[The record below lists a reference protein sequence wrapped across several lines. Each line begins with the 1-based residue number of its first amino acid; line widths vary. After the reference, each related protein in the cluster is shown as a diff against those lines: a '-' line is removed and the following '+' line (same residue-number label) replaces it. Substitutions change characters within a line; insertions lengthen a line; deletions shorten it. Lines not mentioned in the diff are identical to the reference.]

1 MEERIQELEI
11 QLKYLQEV
19 QAGSA
24 QGNAELSEDGPL
36 LNTVALERERVVYLQ
51 QDPPQVQSAAP
62 ALRQALRH
70 CQSMEAVVNSA
81 EAHNIRVQGI
91 GGEESTDDT
100 IDEWVQGHR
109 ESLEMAYDQVQ
120 QRLATRRRQRDQRY
134 KSQVHDPGLK
144 EGQLVYI
151 RNHSV
156 KGRNKIQDTWDST
169 PYRVVQQPDHQGA
182 VYSVVPASQDGPV
195 RRVHRTELRRVP
207 GEEGIQDRQDAN
219 HDSEGELV
227 EDEDDPP
234 YSELLLLETDG
245 SGAEGPSGVGVDAP
259 EVEEALDSMEE
270 TEE

>member
-1 MEERIQELEI
+1 MEERTQELEI

-19 QAGSA
+19 RAGSA
-24 QGNAELSEDGPL
+24 QGNAELSEDGPVP
-36 LNTVALERERVVYLQ
+36 NTVALERERVVYLQ

-70 CQSMEAVVNSA
+70 CQTMEAVVNSA

-144 EGQLVYI
+144 EGQLVYT

-169 PYRVVQQPDHQGA
+169 PYRVVQQPDHQGRCIPLFR
-182 VYSVVPASQDGPV
+182 PARMG
-195 RRVHRTELRRVP
+195 RC
-207 GEEGIQDRQDAN
+207 
-219 HDSEGELV
+219 
-227 EDEDDPP
+227 
-234 YSELLLLETDG
+234 
-245 SGAEGPSGVGVDAP
+245 VGCIGR
-259 EVEEALDSMEE
+259 S
-270 TEE
+270 